1 MPGSSTVALGNH
13 PIQIPSDFPG
23 ILKQYTKAAIR
34 TQPRDLLLWS
44 AAYFRCLARGEPPP
58 AKDRL
63 EYPVPQ
69 TDTGLTPG
77 LLRVLHRQLGHN
89 KKVTQAGIADKW
101 KGVCLEQVDLD
112 HLLLDGGWKRGEFEW
127 LKFVGLAARSISDGL
142 PTTMKTVCDILA
154 DSPEGV
160 SASIKIE
167 TFKEIY
173 TYLFERQ
180 SEGDTE
186 QREAVLSYMEK
197 AASRQGGTVNPANIR
212 APDCPKL

>member
-1 MPGSSTVALGNH
+1 MPAINTVALGNH

-69 TDTGLTPG
+69 TETGLTPG
-77 LLRVLHRQLGHN
+77 LLRVIHRQLGKN
-89 KKVTQAGIADKW
+89 SKITQGALAEKW
-101 KGVCLEQVDLD
+101 RGVCLNQVDLD
-112 HLLLDGGWKRGEFEW
+112 HLLLDGGWKRGEVDW
-127 LKFVGLAARSISDGL
+127 LKFVGLAAVSITDGIQN
-142 PTTMKTVCDILA
+142 TMKVVCEILA
-154 DSPEGV
+154 DSSDGV
-160 SASIKIE
+160 SASVKIE
-167 TFKEIY
+167 VFKEIY
-173 TYLFERQ
+173 SYLAERNPDANPA
-180 SEGDTE
+180 ET
-186 QREAVLSYMEK
+186 EAVVEYMERVAEK
-197 AASRQGGTVNPANIR
+197 QDGFVNPANFR